1 RLRGRREL
9 GPQPAETSTMSPG
22 APTPRTSWLRM
33 TFMTGLLSDGVGKQ
47 GHLPGVLDG
56 GGDVALMLGAV
67 AGDPAGAD
75 LAPVAH
81 ELAQQVDV
89 LVVDVVLLLGA
100 ELTELALGLALEGAL
115 GHTDTAFR
123 GPLAALLERRL
134 VVELTTLAGPGVAAR
149 PVAAAARAAPAGA
162 LDLGGGEL
170 EAGTDLVGLHLGDGA
185 LLALGGFPG
194 AGPEPA
200 DHDAAGALLEGLGRV
215 LGLLAPDVDPEERGL
230 PVLPGVALTDPGG
243 DGQPEVGHRRPVG
256 GEAQL
261 GVVGQVADEHHLV
274 VVCHCGVPPLASR
287 AGSFG
292 RSATSTTASTS
303 AERPRSGPAGK
314 ETPVRRPRAGG
325 PCAGSHCVTG

>member
-1 RLRGRREL
+1 
-9 GPQPAETSTMSPG
+9 MSPG

-33 TFMTGLLSDGVGKQ
+33 TFICGLLSDGVGEQ

-56 GGDVALMLGAV
+56 GGDVALVLGAV

-89 LVVDVVLLLGA
+89 LIVDVVLVLGA
-100 ELTELALGLALEGAL
+100 ELAELALGLALEGAL
-115 GHTDTAFR
+115 GHVRVLPF
-123 GPLAALLERRL
+123 GGSPFLLERRL
-134 VVELTTLAGPGVAAR
+134 VVELATLARPGRAAR
-149 PVAAAARAAPAGA
+149 PVAAATTRAAPAGA

-170 EAGTDLVGLHLGDGA
+170 EAGADLVGLHLGDGA

-200 DHDAAGALLEGLGRV
+200 DDDAAGALLQGLGNV

-230 PVLPGVALTDPGG
+230 AVLPGVALAHAGG
-243 DGQPEVGHRRPVG
+243 DGQAEVGHGRPVG

-274 VVCHCGVPPLASR
+274 VVCHLRCTTSR
-287 AGSFG
+287 IPRRLGG
-292 RSATSTTASTS
+292 RARTSTTASTW

-314 ETPVRRPRAGG
+314 ETPVRRPGAG
-325 PCAGSHCVTG
+325 

>member
-1 RLRGRREL
+1 
-9 GPQPAETSTMSPG
+9 MSPG

-33 TFMTGLLSDGVGKQ
+33 TFTSGLLAIGSLLFDSFIRNTRTRSSDRVREQ

-115 GHTDTAFR
+115 GHADAAFR

-149 PVAAAARAAPAGA
+149 PVAAAAAARAAPAGA
-162 LDLGGGEL
+162 LDL
-170 EAGTDLVGLHLGDGA
+170 
-185 LLALGGFPG
+185 
-194 AGPEPA
+194 
-200 DHDAAGALLEGLGRV
+200 
-215 LGLLAPDVDPEERGL
+215 
-230 PVLPGVALTDPGG
+230 
-243 DGQPEVGHRRPVG
+243 
-256 GEAQL
+256 
-261 GVVGQVADEHHLV
+261 
-274 VVCHCGVPPLASR
+274 
-287 AGSFG
+287 
-292 RSATSTTASTS
+292 
-303 AERPRSGPAGK
+303 
-314 ETPVRRPRAGG
+314 
-325 PCAGSHCVTG
+325 

>member
-1 RLRGRREL
+1 
-9 GPQPAETSTMSPG
+9 MSPG

-33 TFMTGLLSDGVGKQ
+33 TFTSDLLSDGVGEQ

-56 GGDVALMLGAV
+56 GGDVALVLGAV

-100 ELTELALGLALEGAL
+100 ELAELALGLALEGAL
-115 GHTDTAFR
+115 GHAGAAFR
-123 GPLAALLERRL
+123 GSRRSSIESSSNPCSASILERRL
-134 VVELTTLAGPGVAAR
+134 VVELATLARPGAASR
-149 PVAAAARAAPAGA
+149 PVAAATRAAPAGA

-170 EAGTDLVGLHLGDGA
+170 EAGADLVGLDLGDGA
-185 LLALGGFPG
+185 LLALRGLPG

-274 VVCHCGVPPLASR
+274 VVCHLRCTTSR
-287 AGSFG
+287 IPRRLGG
-292 RSATSTTASTS
+292 RARTSTS
-303 AERPRSGPAGK
+303 APGGPAGK
-314 ETPVRRPRAGG
+314 ETPVRRPGA
-325 PCAGSHCVTG
+325 A

>member
-1 RLRGRREL
+1 
-9 GPQPAETSTMSPG
+9 MSPG

-33 TFMTGLLSDGVGKQ
+33 TFIWGLLSDGVREQ

-56 GGDVALMLGAV
+56 GGDVALVLGAV

-100 ELTELALGLALEGAL
+100 ELAELALGLALEGAL
-115 GHTDTAFR
+115 GHAGALPF
-123 GPLAALLERRL
+123 GVLSPLSSIESSSNPCSASILERRL
-134 VVELTTLAGPGVAAR
+134 VVELTALARPGVAAAR
-149 PVAAAARAAPAGA
+149 PVTAARAAPAGA

-170 EAGTDLVGLHLGDGA
+170 EAGAELVGLDLGDGA
-185 LLALGGFPG
+185 LLALGGLPG

-230 PVLPGVALTDPGG
+230 PVLPGVALADAGG
-243 DGQPEVGHRRPVG
+243 HGQPEVGHRRPVG

-274 VVCHCGVPPLASR
+274 VVCHLRCTTSR
-287 AGSFG
+287 IPRRLLG
-292 RSATSTTASTS
+292 RARTSTTASTW

-314 ETPVRRPRAGG
+314 ETPVRRPGAG
-325 PCAGSHCVTG
+325 

>member
-1 RLRGRREL
+1 
-9 GPQPAETSTMSPG
+9 MSPG
-22 APTPRTSWLRM
+22 APTPRTSWVRM
-33 TFMTGLLSDGVGKQ
+33 TFTSDLLSNGAGEQ

-115 GHTDTAFR
+115 GHADAAFR

-194 AGPEPA
+194 AGAEAA

-243 DGQPEVGHRRPVG
+243 DGQPEVGHRRPIG

-261 GVVGQVADEHHLV
+261 RVVGQVPDEHHLV
-274 VVCHCGVPPLASR
+274 VVCHVRCTPSRIPRRLPSR
-287 AGSFG
+287 A
-292 RSATSTTASTS
+292 RTSTTASASTC
-303 AERPRSGPAGK
+303 AGLGPGPAGK
-314 ETPVRRPRAGG
+314 ETPVRRPGAG
-325 PCAGSHCVTG
+325 

>member
-22 APTPRTSWLRM
+22 APTPRTSWFRM
-33 TFMTGLLSDGVGKQ
+33 TFTSDLLSDGIGEQ

-56 GGDVALMLGAV
+56 GGDVALVLGAVAGDPAGAGPAPVAHELAQRFVVRVGRLCPLRGVLDGGGAVALVRGAV

-115 GHTDTAFR
+115 GHADAAFR

-162 LDLGGGEL
+162 LD
-170 EAGTDLVGLHLGDGA
+170 
-185 LLALGGFPG
+185 
-194 AGPEPA
+194 
-200 DHDAAGALLEGLGRV
+200 
-215 LGLLAPDVDPEERGL
+215 
-230 PVLPGVALTDPGG
+230 
-243 DGQPEVGHRRPVG
+243 
-256 GEAQL
+256 
-261 GVVGQVADEHHLV
+261 
-274 VVCHCGVPPLASR
+274 
-287 AGSFG
+287 
-292 RSATSTTASTS
+292 
-303 AERPRSGPAGK
+303 
-314 ETPVRRPRAGG
+314 
-325 PCAGSHCVTG
+325 

>member
-1 RLRGRREL
+1 
-9 GPQPAETSTMSPG
+9 
-22 APTPRTSWLRM
+22 
-33 TFMTGLLSDGVGKQ
+33 
-47 GHLPGVLDG
+47 
-56 GGDVALMLGAV
+56 MLGAV

-81 ELAQQVDV
+81 EPAQQVDV

-115 GHTDTAFR
+115 GHADAAFR

-134 VVELTTLAGPGVAAR
+134 VVELTTLAGPGRAAR

-170 EAGTDLVGLHLGDGA
+170 EAGADLVGLDLGDGA
-185 LLALGGFPG
+185 LLALGGLPG

-200 DHDAAGALLEGLGRV
+200 DHDAAGALLEGLGHV

-243 DGQPEVGHRRPVG
+243 DGQPEVGHGRPVG

-261 GVVGQVADEHHLV
+261 RVVGQVADEHHLV
-274 VVCHCGVPPLASR
+274 VVCHVRCTTSR
-287 AGSFG
+287 IPRRLPG
-292 RSATSTTASTS
+292 RARTSTTASTS
-303 AERPRSGPAGK
+303 SLSRSSAGDSG
-314 ETPVRRPRAGG
+314 EGDAGQAAWG
-325 PCAGSHCVTG
+325 RMTLCRTTLSARKSTRESSSTVSGWPSRWTTV

>member
-1 RLRGRREL
+1 
-9 GPQPAETSTMSPG
+9 MSPG

-33 TFMTGLLSDGVGKQ
+33 TFIGALLSDRVREQ

-56 GGDVALMLGAV
+56 GGDVALVLGAV

-100 ELTELALGLALEGAL
+100 ELAELALRLALEGAL
-115 GHTDTAFR
+115 GHVWVLPF
-123 GPLAALLERRL
+123 GVLAVLLERRL
-134 VVELTTLAGPGVAAR
+134 VVELTTLAGPGGAAR
-149 PVAAAARAAPAGA
+149 PVAAATRAAPAGA

-170 EAGTDLVGLHLGDGA
+170 EAGADLVGLDLGDRA
-185 LLALGGFPG
+185 LLALGGLPG

-200 DHDAAGALLEGLGRV
+200 DHDAASALLEGLGHV
-215 LGLLAPDVDPEERGL
+215 LGLLAPDVDAEERGL
-230 PVLPGVALTDPGG
+230 PVLPGVALADAGG
-243 DGQPEVGHRRPVG
+243 HGQPEVGHGRPVG

-274 VVCHCGVPPLASR
+274 VVCHVRCTTSRIPRRRSAGHEPVQRPSRASGEGDAGQAAWGRMTLCRITLSAKKSTRESSSTVSGSASR
-287 AGSFG
+287 
-292 RSATSTTASTS
+292 STT
-303 AERPRSGPAGK
+303 
-314 ETPVRRPRAGG
+314 V
-325 PCAGSHCVTG
+325 